1 MSIISKSPALPQ
13 EKGSS
18 MPQNTAVG
26 GGSRPTASK
35 VMTPSSAPMEPKGMG
50 RDPGGSLK

>member
-1 MSIISKSPALPQ
+1 MGIISPSPSLKQ

-18 MPQNTAVG
+18 MQQNTNVG
-26 GGSRPTASK
+26 SGSRPTASK
-35 VMTPSSAPMEPKGMG
+35 VKIATSAPTDAHTLG